1 MTFVVLVVAM
11 SIPLWIPSH
20 ILNPTPCGAI
30 VMLFSAD
37 SNSRLGLAG
46 LVILTAFFALI
57 GISMIIVVWETHS
70 SSASVRSSYHV
81 EIGPFDLASQPSLPS
96 SVERGLANRTTVYY
110 GVGLCCQ
117 YVSITI

>member
-1 MTFVVLVVAM
+1 
-11 SIPLWIPSH
+11 
-20 ILNPTPCGAI
+20 
-30 VMLFSAD
+30 MLFSAD